1 MTTSSS
7 DVADEQQLFFT
18 QVDGEDETEELTL
31 QQIEQS
37 RKKSN
42 KLGANQELSSMK
54 PSIKKF
60 TKIDGNTTSYSIIG
74 VKANARIRVE
84 QGADPVLKSLK
95 LKIPEQPHDN
105 VLLTTDGRF
114 KHYKANEDRINFK
127 DGLLFRKNYGETGSV
142 KYY

>member
-7 DVADEQQLFFT
+7 DVAGEQQLFST
-18 QVDGEDETEELTL
+18 QVDGEDETEEVTL

-37 RKKSN
+37 RKKGN

-60 TKIDGNTTSYSIIG
+60 TEIDGNTTPYSIIG

-84 QGADPVLKSLK
+84 QDADSVLKSLK
-95 LKIPEQPHDN
+95 LKRPEQPHDN
-105 VLLTTDGRF
+105 VLLTTDRRF
-114 KHYKANEDRINFK
+114 KHYKANEDRITLK

-142 KYY
+142 KDY